1 VDSVTREIVLP
12 ANADEV
18 WEAIT
23 EPDRLGDWF
32 GAEVRLDLWP
42 GGAAEF
48 VEDGG
53 EIRRGVVEEVE
64 PGRKLAY
71 RWWPEDNDG
80 EVAGQVDE
88 SRVELTIEEVPSGTR
103 LVVVETPVPTANWG
117 GRFQALAY
125 ASAGAALSTV
135 G

>member
-1 VDSVTREIVLP
+1 MDAVTREIVLP
-12 ANADEV
+12 ADADEV

-32 GAEVRLDLWP
+32 GAEVHLDLWP
-42 GGAAEF
+42 GGDAEF
-48 VEDGG
+48 VEDDGAV
-53 EIRRGVVEEVE
+53 RRGVVEEVE

-71 RWWPEDNDG
+71 RWWPQRAEGDDREDL
-80 EVAGQVDE
+80 DE

-103 LVVVETPVPTANWG
+103 LVVVETPVINAAWG
-117 GRFQALAY
+117 GRFQALAF
-125 ASAGAALSTV
+125 ASVRCPV